1 MFGYIA
7 NIGPASLVLILVIA
21 LVVFGPG
28 KLPGVG
34 KALGE
39 SISGFKKGL
48 NGDDADKKEETKEVE

>member
-7 NIGPASLVLILVIA
+7 NIGPGSLVLILVIA
-21 LVVFGPG
+21 LIVFGPG

-48 NGDDADKKEETKEVE
+48 NGDAEEKKEETQDVK

>member
-7 NIGPASLVLILVIA
+7 NIGPASLVLILIIA
-21 LVVFGPG
+21 LIIFGPG

-39 SISGFKKGL
+39 SVSGFKKGL
-48 NGDDADKKEETKEVE
+48 NGDTDEKKEETNEVE